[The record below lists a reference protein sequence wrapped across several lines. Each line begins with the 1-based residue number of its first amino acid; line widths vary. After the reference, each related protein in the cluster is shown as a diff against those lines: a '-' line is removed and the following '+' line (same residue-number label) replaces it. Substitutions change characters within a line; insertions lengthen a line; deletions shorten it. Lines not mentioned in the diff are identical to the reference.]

1 MAGST
6 HDFDFWIGDWDVFG
20 PLGKQVG
27 RNTITSMFANGM
39 LHEHWHGNGGVEG
52 RSVNAYDEARG
63 CWHQTWV
70 DSTGGVLLL
79 DGGLQDGA
87 MVLEG
92 RAPAVTTRPWSTATD
107 HLDPGVRRRGGRGPA
122 GVGVLERR
130 RRDVDGRV
138 RRAVPEA
145 STRWLRRDEVPSRN
159 QPHRSGR
166 LVS

>member
-1 MAGST
+1 
-6 HDFDFWIGDWDVFG
+6 
-20 PLGKQVG
+20 
-27 RNTITSMFANGM
+27 M

-63 CWHQTWV
+63 CWHQTWM

-87 MVLEG
+87 MVLVG
-92 RAPAVTTRPWSTATD
+92 RAPSGE
-107 HLDPGVRRRGGRGPA
+107 DPTVVDTQRITWTQESDPEGDRRGPA

-145 STRWLRRDEVPSRN
+145 VALDNDARRRA
-159 QPHRSGR
+159 
-166 LVS
+166 L

>member
-1 MAGST
+1 MAGSR

-63 CWHQTWV
+63 CWHQTWM

-87 MVLEG
+87 MVLVG
-92 RAPAVTTRPWSTATD
+92 RAPSGDDPTVVDTQRITWTQESDAEGAEVRQVWESSSDDGATWTVAFD
-107 HLDPGVRRRGGRGPA
+107 GRYRRRPPA
-122 GVGVLERR
+122 G
-130 RRDVDGRV
+130 
-138 RRAVPEA
+138 
-145 STRWLRRDEVPSRN
+145 
-159 QPHRSGR
+159 
-166 LVS
+166 